1 MLALFFGDLAAA
13 SVKVLEVLDEASDE
27 ALKVFDDASDKG
39 LEVFAEASDKEE
51 VLDEASDEAL
61 EVLDEVLELTSS
73 FPPDFRYLPFFTLPV
88 LEMDFTDV
96 SRVLLNFPP
105 LPPSTSPPLPSP
117 PTSPPADAP
126 RQVL

>member
-39 LEVFAEASDKEE
+39 LEV
-51 VLDEASDEAL
+51 LDEASDEAL
-61 EVLDEVLELTSS
+61 ELLDEVLELTSS
-73 FPPDFRYLPFFTLPV
+73 FLPDFRYLPFFTLPV

-105 LPPSTSPPLPSP
+105 LPSSTSPPLPSP